1 MSKVFKIMSIPA
13 LIVLLALGMTSCME
27 EKVIEIVLGHETSV
41 DFSQNSASEIFT
53 DTEEIE
59 LGTEIDDALAD
70 AGFTKEDIVDAF
82 TVSVGYGVTMYE
94 GATDW
99 IISGEVTVERTDILG
114 PRDPVVLI
122 NYASQSVPDALGK
135 RISAELTTEGV
146 AVMDAALDDYLGG
159 LYPTLEFVV
168 NNGSVSPAPSE
179 GNRIIFDW
187 RAWLTMQIIFTQTY
201 DIPDPF

>member
-82 TVSVGYGVTMYE
+82 TVS
-94 GATDW
+94 GAM
-99 IISGEVTVERTDILG
+99 
-114 PRDPVVLI
+114 
-122 NYASQSVPDALGK
+122 A
-135 RISAELTTEGV
+135 
-146 AVMDAALDDYLGG
+146 
-159 LYPTLEFVV
+159 
-168 NNGSVSPAPSE
+168 
-179 GNRIIFDW
+179 
-187 RAWLTMQIIFTQTY
+187 
-201 DIPDPF
+201 